1 MADEV
6 GDEMRVQTLVVVD
19 VEKMLGEARLERGG
33 CLTNVMQAAHVTS
46 DHVHRVVRGGG

>member
-6 GDEMRVQTLVVVD
+6 GDQVCIQTATVVD
-19 VEKMLGEARLERGG
+19 VVQVLGEARLEGCG
-33 CLTNVMQAAHVTS
+33 CLSNVMQAAHITS

>member
-6 GDEMRVQTLVVVD
+6 GDEMRIQTLIVVD
-19 VEKMLGEARLERGG
+19 VEQMLSEACLERGG
-33 CLTNVMQAAHVTS
+33 CLPNVMQAAHVTS